1 MSLHVCKYHWIE
13 NCSEMSIEDARKCEV
28 CERGFTLSESSSKCI
43 PCEIESCSSCIFLQ
57 MANSSGAIISYPTCT
72 LCDPAFS
79 PVEFFHWID
88 NLTKATDDHPIYV
101 NRTICQPADHCAQKD
116 GNKCI
121 RCHEPFFLDFYTNTC
136 VETCNLE
143 TQFQDSVNMIC
154 RRKC

>member
-1 MSLHVCKYHWIE
+1 MPLHVCQYPWIE
-13 NCSEMSIEDARKCEV
+13 NCSEMSIEDERKCEV